1 MDSLQ
6 TETKGTV
13 LIKTAEEL
21 TNYTRGEETQLENM
35 IKVGTPPVPIAPPP
49 RPASKKFSADVYGR
63 LFFII
68 IIKHCIEMQLR
79 AVHTVGGG

>member
-1 MDSLQ
+1 VAIFTCPVDALQ

-35 IKVGTPPVPIAPPP
+35 IKVRPSINVLNKPPLILP
-49 RPASKKFSADVYGR
+49 RF
-63 LFFII
+63 
-68 IIKHCIEMQLR
+68 
-79 AVHTVGGG
+79 